1 MNNTEQGTGQGTGQ
15 GTAQGNTVKSS
26 TNFKIW
32 LTLGL
37 FIAIFWSAMQPSAA
51 LANTDNDASANAITN
66 GSADSQSQVA
76 SELENIKSQV
86 IKLNRDLFILE
97 EDLLFPASTQIAVF
111 VSVDIGR
118 FFTLDSVELKI
129 NQQNVAGFL
138 YTQRQRRALEK
149 GGIQKVYMGN
159 LKMGQHQLTAI
170 FTGVDAEGRTVQRA
184 VTHQFEKTDETVMV
198 ELKLEDNESSYRA
211 DVKVEEW
218 VL

>member
-1 MNNTEQGTGQGTGQ
+1 MNNTEQGTGQ

>member
-1 MNNTEQGTGQGTGQ
+1 MNNTEQGTGQ

-37 FIAIFWSAMQPSAA
+37 FIAIFWSAMQPSSA
-51 LANTDNDASANAITN
+51 LANADNDASANAITNGN